1 MKTLIAII
9 ILIIGAAFFVHYQH
23 PEWLAEYLPNT
34 EMRSPSFENVPILE
48 EQSPWVAAF
57 GRVEP
62 VSEERNLAFEISGLI
77 SEVYVREGDKVKKD
91 DVLAV
96 LRDEEHVAQVN
107 AAIAESEAKKASYD
121 KLVAGARIEEKTEAW
136 SAVQR
141 VKSIMLNARQEME
154 RRQKLLADNLIAKEE
169 VDRAVVD
176 YRVAQREYE
185 EAVQRHLITKN
196 QSRKEDITM
205 AWAEYNASLRKI
217 DEAQSLLEKT
227 RLRSP
232 VDGTVLKKHRHAGE
246 NVSIFF
252 ESPVLTVADIS
263 EYQIRAEVDEKFAA
277 RVMPGQE
284 AYFTS
289 DTYGNKRFNG
299 RVERVGTMT
308 GKKKIDTGAPQAKV
322 DTKVLEVIIRLDDI
336 TGLLTG
342 LTGDVFIKVK
352 NGNTVHG
359 SVNTTNPS

>member
-1 MKTLIAII
+1 MKTLIAIV
-9 ILIIGAAFFVHYQH
+9 ILIIGTAFFVHYQH
-23 PEWLAEYLPNT
+23 PDWLAEYLPNT
-34 EMRSPSFENVPILE
+34 EIRSPSFENVPILE
-48 EQSPWVAAF
+48 ETSPWVAAF

-77 SEVYVREGDKVKKD
+77 SEVFVREGDLVQKGD
-91 DVLAV
+91 ILAQ
-96 LRDEEHVAQVN
+96 LRDEEHIAKVDTAK
-107 AAIAESEAKKASYD
+107 AESEAKRASYD
-121 KLVAGARIEEKTEAW
+121 KLIAGARKEEKTEAW
-136 SAVQR
+136 AKVQR
-141 VKSIMLNARQEME
+141 VKSIMLNARQEMS
-154 RRQKLLADNLIAKEE
+154 RRQKLLKKNLIAKEE

-217 DEAQSLLEKT
+217 DEAESLLEKT

-232 VDGTVLKKHRHAGE
+232 VNGTVLKKHRHPGE

-277 RVMPGQE
+277 KVLPGQE

-289 DTYGNKRFNG
+289 DTYGNQRFSG
-299 RVERVGTMT
+299 KVARVGTMT
-308 GKKKIDTGAPQAKV
+308 GKKKIDTGSPQAKV
-322 DTKVLEVIIRLDDI
+322 DTEVLEVIIRLDDF
-336 TGLLTG
+336 TGLITG

-359 SVNTTNPS
+359 TVEN

>member
-1 MKTLIAII
+1 MKALIAIV
-9 ILIIGAAFFVHYQH
+9 ILIIGTAAFVHLQH

-48 EQSPWVAAF
+48 EESPWIAAF

-77 SEVYVREGDKVKKD
+77 AEVTVREGDVVKRG
-91 DVLAV
+91 DVLAM
-96 LRDEEHVAQVN
+96 LRDEEHEAQVN
-107 AAIAESEAKKASYD
+107 AAIAESEARKASYD
-121 KLVAGARIEEKTEAW
+121 KLVAGARKEEKTEAW
-136 SAVQR
+136 AKVQR
-141 VKSIMLNARQEME
+141 VKSIMLNAKQEMQ
-154 RRQKLLADNLIAKEE
+154 RRQKLLKENLIAKEE

-185 EAVQRHLITKN
+185 EAIQRHLITKN

-205 AWAEYNASLRKI
+205 AWAEYNASQRKI
-217 DEAQSLLEKT
+217 EEAESLLEKT

-232 VDGTVLKKHRHAGE
+232 VNGTVLKKHRHAGE
-246 NVSIFF
+246 NVSLFF

-277 RVMPGQE
+277 KVQPGQE

-299 RVERVGTMT
+299 RVTRVGTMT
-308 GKKKIDTGAPQAKV
+308 GKKRIDTGAPQAKV
-322 DTKVLEVIIRLDDI
+322 DTKVLEVIIRLDDF
-336 TGLLTG
+336 TGLITG
-342 LTGDVFIKVK
+342 LTGDVFIRVK
-352 NGNTVHG
+352 DGNTVTG
-359 SVNTTNPS
+359 VVGNPS

>member
-1 MKTLIAII
+1 MKALIAIV
-9 ILIIGAAFFVHYQH
+9 ILIIGTAAFVHLQH
-23 PEWLAEYLPNT
+23 PEWLAEYLPDT

-48 EQSPWVAAF
+48 EESPWIAAF

-77 SEVYVREGDKVKKD
+77 AEVTVREGDVVKRG
-91 DVLAV
+91 DVLAM
-96 LRDEEHVAQVN
+96 LRDEEHEAQVN
-107 AAIAESEAKKASYD
+107 AAIAESEARKASYD
-121 KLVAGARIEEKTEAW
+121 KLVAGARKEEKTEAW
-136 SAVQR
+136 AKVQR
-141 VKSIMLNARQEME
+141 VKSIMLNAKQEMQ
-154 RRQKLLADNLIAKEE
+154 RRQKLLKENLIAKEE

-185 EAVQRHLITKN
+185 EAIQRHLITKN

-205 AWAEYNASLRKI
+205 AWAEYNASQRKI
-217 DEAQSLLEKT
+217 EEAESLLEKT

-232 VDGTVLKKHRHAGE
+232 VNGTVLKKHRHAGE
-246 NVSIFF
+246 NVSLFF

-277 RVMPGQE
+277 KVQPGQE

-299 RVERVGTMT
+299 RVTRVGTMT
-308 GKKKIDTGAPQAKV
+308 GKKRIDTGAPQAKV
-322 DTKVLEVIIRLDDI
+322 DTKVLEVIIRLDDF
-336 TGLLTG
+336 TGLITG
-342 LTGDVFIKVK
+342 LTGDVFIRVK
-352 NGNTVHG
+352 DGNTVTG
-359 SVNTTNPS
+359 VVGNPS